1 MNNNLK
7 GEDKKEGNKSEKKK
21 EKDKDKELL
30 EEKSKYDV
38 HFYNNLK
45 TQNKNG
51 NTRPILN
58 IMSYQPR
65 KKTIF

>member
-7 GEDKKEGNKSEKKK
+7 GEDKKEGKKSEKKK

-38 HFYNNLK
+38 HFYNNLMP
-45 TQNKNG
+45 Q
-51 NTRPILN
+51 
-58 IMSYQPR
+58 
-65 KKTIF
+65 